1 MSERSSDFS
10 FENLRKNK
18 KIKNK
23 IFVPVVLRK
32 TMIMLYRHDE
42 NFKSSEIRIRK
53 RRPIMETR
61 DFMKELVGG

>member
-61 DFMKELVGG
+61 DFMEELVGG